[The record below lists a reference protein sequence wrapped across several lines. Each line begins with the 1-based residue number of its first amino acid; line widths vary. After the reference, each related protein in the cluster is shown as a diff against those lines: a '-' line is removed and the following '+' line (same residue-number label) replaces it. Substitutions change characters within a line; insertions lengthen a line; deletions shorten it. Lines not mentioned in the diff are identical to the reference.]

1 MKNNKKNIIVI
12 VLLSLLVVFLVLKD
26 NFTEKIHYLVSINP
40 IFLLLS
46 FLLIIIYW
54 ILKGIAL
61 YHCVNQVE
69 RRYSVRSGI
78 KLMITTQLFHA
89 ITPFATGGQPWQ
101 IYSLKKNG
109 VPLSKSTNIVI
120 EDFIAYQVALV
131 LLGIVAVS
139 LNHFFHILPS
149 NSTLGH
155 LVTIGFFINTLVVV
169 LLFVVS
175 FNKKCNK
182 IIIKGTVN
190 LLEKIKI
197 VKDKNKFLEKSDEYI
212 SNFHDGAKVLFKNKL
227 MLFKIISLNFAALIF
242 QYLIPFTLMMGL
254 GVYVN
259 PIYVICTSAYV
270 MLIDSIIPTPGSTGG
285 LEYGFMSFFKYFI
298 NDSRLSIIMIVWRIV
313 TYYFGIFVGIIFL
326 NVCKEEKS

>member
-69 RRYSVRSGI
+69 GRYSARSGI
-78 KLMITTQLFHA
+78 KLIITTQLFHA

-139 LNHFFHILPS
+139 LNHFFHILPG